1 MSPRTTQPQ
10 QPTSGLES
18 LATVADTAYR
28 SGFVCLIGRPNA
40 GKSTLINA
48 LVGAKVAITSS
59 KPQTTRHA
67 VRGIVTRADA
77 QLVIIDTPGLSKPRS
92 LLQERLNDL
101 VRDTYATVD
110 VVAVCLPADQMV
122 GPGDKYLIAEL
133 ATLTERPKLVALATK
148 ADKVSP
154 DRIRRHLLR
163 IAALQD
169 QLGITWEHIVP
180 CSALS
185 GAQVDEVADTLISLL
200 PAGPKYYPAGELT
213 DEPEAVLVAELIRE
227 AALELVRD
235 ELPHSITVEI
245 VELGVHD
252 DTNAK
257 RPILQVHA
265 NLIVERDSQKHI
277 MIGKG
282 GERIKQIGT
291 AARHAIAALLGT
303 PTRLDLRVK
312 VVKEWQR
319 DPKALRKLGFDT
331 D

>member
-1 MSPRTTQPQ
+1 
-10 QPTSGLES
+10 
-18 LATVADTAYR
+18 
-28 SGFVCLIGRPNA
+28 
-40 GKSTLINA
+40 
-48 LVGAKVAITSS
+48 VGAKVAITSS